1 MLRDI
6 ESRRWRSISGL
17 LFLAPLIALWAIPVV
32 IFVVLVPE
40 AQGQEANAL
49 QPGVVRTVTV
59 GSRLDA
65 ATQAVD
71 VSVTSPP
78 AAEVKSATSGLVTSV
93 SAVAGRTL
101 INGDLLFT
109 VDGAGVLAYAAPSP
123 LYRDLAP
130 GAKGSDVHELAQY
143 LSAIGLL
150 PPGSVS
156 ASYGRSIAAAVSKLE
171 TRIAVT
177 ADGNFR
183 TGFVAWVPPATTA
196 IGEVVARVG
205 DHVNPGDVLVRGSA
219 APTRVS
225 FTTTGSTNA
234 RPVVPP
240 GTVRLR
246 SGDAHIDFGSLALG
260 AAEKATL
267 QSFLVEGVAIGGISV
282 TTPPGSAATIY
293 SGAVLSAAKPQ
304 KVAVVPSSSLYAT
317 NSGRTCVFTVS
328 RNEYRAVGLTH
339 PELISGELGSVSV
352 PAELVGRTVV
362 RDPSELSTK
371 TRTSCG

>member
-1 MLRDI
+1 
-6 ESRRWRSISGL
+6 
-17 LFLAPLIALWAIPVV
+17 
-32 IFVVLVPE
+32 
-40 AQGQEANAL
+40 
-49 QPGVVRTVTV
+49 
-59 GSRLDA
+59 
-65 ATQAVD
+65 
-71 VSVTSPP
+71 
-78 AAEVKSATSGLVTSV
+78 
-93 SAVAGRTL
+93 
-101 INGDLLFT
+101 
-109 VDGAGVLAYAAPSP
+109 
-123 LYRDLAP
+123 
-130 GAKGSDVHELAQY
+130 
-143 LSAIGLL
+143 
-150 PPGSVS
+150 
-156 ASYGRSIAAAVSKLE
+156 
-171 TRIAVT
+171 
-177 ADGNFR
+177 
-183 TGFVAWVPPATTA
+183 
-196 IGEVVARVG
+196 
-205 DHVNPGDVLVRGSA
+205 
-219 APTRVS
+219 
-225 FTTTGSTNA
+225 
-234 RPVVPP
+234 
-240 GTVRLR
+240 VRLR